1 MDQTPPE
8 SSLMTD
14 STLQLDEDLI
24 LGTESQWKSAS
35 MSPKTPKHKSYVE
48 RTTQPRIKAEDN
60 ELKEVNGIAWVPSS
74 RSKSAEKSV
83 AQSQIKAEDSELEEI
98 DAVVWSSSRAGST
111 VQTPR
116 KRSRTHPVSSSGVKL
131 EGDAVQLKTEAS
143 DCSSSDER
151 RSLSKR
157 RRSIWGK
164 SIPYAGRRLSRSIS
178 PEFSSVEELCDP
190 TKSSRTP
197 SPEATDSGNGEPEY
211 EYDLENS
218 DFSDIENDDNKPSVK
233 PEPSPQKKRRE
244 SPMKTSREWWAR
256 SYRRKARF
264 HKRRN
269 RRTFAN
275 DGATSKINNLMSH
288 NPIDDHRERPHEEGT
303 PGIEASSKKEYFDLV
318 LRNVRTD
325 GRIHKCRGDKTALKI
340 AGESFGRANV
350 KYKDENRW
358 NVKGLN
364 TALYHHQLI
373 GASWMLGREFDPAG
387 PPGGLVCDVMGLGKT
402 LEILATSVGNPR
414 LEGAERREIGPTL
427 IVVPSSISAQWVSEA
442 TKHLADAGLNVILYS
457 KSQKLS
463 MNTLSKADLV
473 ITSYDQIRM
482 SSPFPPKWWL
492 ADLALKLKKKGCTL
506 DERTSIEEWIDDN
519 REEYAEVLHKIE
531 WHRIVLD
538 EAHYIKNHDSKT
550 SYAASALLGKY
561 RWLMTGTPM
570 MNKREELYSY
580 FRFLKLDGI
589 SSLANFKRIYGDH
602 RNSACNSRLDE
613 ILSRLVL
620 RRTMQDQILGKE
632 LITLPTPHKEN
643 MTELFRLATR
653 NLYRAIEAKFREI
666 IARREFEDSDPRKK
680 MKYLIVMILRLRQ
693 FTASPLAIE
702 PQIKALF
709 KIEELQELRKG
720 MNISCPALYERMGI
734 WIDSLKN
741 GHGPSIGSK
750 NLDVHICE
758 ICDQEADDPQQIRNG
773 RKGRKSCDHVFCQNC
788 IEMSISAQIA
798 RTDDIVCPAHNC
810 GNKFNPDRMVSLDSW
825 STGPE
830 ENSSMRKGRD
840 ALGFLPR
847 LSVRSEWLEDFNK
860 RTAKLPHTPKVE
872 AIKQKLQTWHREA
885 PSDKIVIFVQW
896 KLMMRLTGIMLEEED
911 YHFLYYSGEM
921 KAEDRV
927 HALHEF
933 ETNPAITILIIGLK
947 VGGVG
952 LNLAF
957 ANRAIMVDLWW
968 NSATE
973 SQAYGRI
980 FRLGQFKET
989 YFVRFMMRESVDI
1002 RLLRMQVFKSIIVDG
1017 TLEGKTVLTWE
1028 EALSFLGEVK
1038 WEDGDCKIID
1048 DYDKLEEWLDDWLNK
1063 QKNV

>member
-1 MDQTPPE
+1 MEQTPPE
-8 SSLMTD
+8 SSPMTD
-14 STLQLDEDLI
+14 SMLQPDEDLI
-24 LGTESQWKSAS
+24 LDTESQWKLAS
-35 MSPKTPKHKSYVE
+35 MSPKTTKHKSYVE
-48 RTTQPRIKAEDN
+48 RTTQPHIKAEDN
-60 ELKEVNGIAWVPSS
+60 ELEEVNGIAWVPSS

-83 AQSQIKAEDSELEEI
+83 AQSQVKAEDSELEET

-111 VQTPR
+111 VQTHR
-116 KRSRTHPVSSSGVKL
+116 KRSRTHSMSSPGVKL
-131 EGDAVQLKTEAS
+131 EGDDVRLKTEAS
-143 DCSSSDER
+143 DFSSSDER
-151 RSLSKR
+151 QSPSKR

-178 PEFSSVEELCDP
+178 PKFPTVQEICDP

-197 SPEATDSGNGEPEY
+197 SPEATDSSNGELEY

-218 DFSDIENDDNKPSVK
+218 DFSDIENDDNKSSIK
-233 PEPSPQKKRRE
+233 PEPPEKKRRE

-264 HKRRN
+264 YKRKT
-269 RRTFAN
+269 RRAFAN
-275 DGATSKINNLMSH
+275 DGVTSKINNLMSH
-288 NPIDDHRERPHEEGT
+288 NPIDDHRERPDEEGT
-303 PGIEASSKKEYFDLV
+303 PGVEASSKKEYFDLV
-318 LRNVRTD
+318 LRNIRTD

-358 NVKGLN
+358 SVKGLN
-364 TALYHHQLI
+364 TALYHHQLL

-402 LEILATSVGNPR
+402 VEILAMSVGNPR
-414 LEGAERREIGPTL
+414 LEGAEGRGIGPTL
-427 IVVPSSISAQWVSEA
+427 IVVPSSISAQWVSEVA
-442 TKHLADAGLNVILYS
+442 KHLADADLNVILYS

-463 MNTLSKADLV
+463 KNTLIKADLV

-482 SSPFPPKWWL
+482 SSPFPPKSWL
-492 ADLALKLKKKGCTL
+492 ADLALKLKTKGSTL

-519 REEYAEVLHKIE
+519 REEFAEVLHKIE

-538 EAHYIKNHDSKT
+538 EAHYMKNHESKT

-589 SSLANFKRIYGDH
+589 SSLANFNRVYGDH

-643 MTELFRLATR
+643 PTELFRLATR

-666 IARREFEDSDPRKK
+666 MAQQEFADSDPRKK

-709 KIEELQELRKG
+709 NIEELQELRKG
-720 MNISCPALYERMGI
+720 MNNSCPALYERMGI
-734 WIDSLKN
+734 WIDSLKS

-750 NLDVHICE
+750 DLDVHICE
-758 ICDQEADDPQQIRNG
+758 SCNQVADDPQQIRNG
-773 RKGRKSCDHVFCQNC
+773 RRGRKSCDHVFCQSC
-788 IEMSISAQIA
+788 IDMSITAQIA
-798 RTDDIVCPAHNC
+798 RTDDIVCPAHDC
-810 GNKFNPDRMVSLDSW
+810 GREFNQARMISLDSW

-830 ENSSMRKGRD
+830 DDSSMRKGRD

-847 LSVRSEWLEDFNK
+847 LSVRSEWLEDFDK
-860 RTAKLPHTPKVE
+860 GTVKLPHTPKVE
-872 AIKQKLQTWHREA
+872 AIKKKLQTWRREA
-885 PSDKIVIFVQW
+885 PSDKKVIFVQW

-911 YHFLYYSGEM
+911 FHFLYYTGEM
-921 KAEDRV
+921 NAEDRK
-927 HALHEF
+927 HTLLEF
-933 ETNPAITILIIGLK
+933 EKNPEITILVIGLK

-980 FRLGQFKET
+980 FRLGQLKET

-1002 RLLRMQVFKSIIVDG
+1002 RLLRMQVFKSIIIDG
-1017 TLEGKTVLTWE
+1017 TLEGKTTLTWT

-1038 WEDGDCKIID
+1038 WGDNGDFKID
-1048 DYDKLEEWLDDWLNK
+1048 SDYDKLEEWLGDWLNK
-1063 QKNV
+1063 QNNV

>member
-1 MDQTPPE
+1 MEQTPSE

-14 STLQLDEDLI
+14 STLQPDEDLI
-24 LGTESQWKSAS
+24 FGTESQWKSAS
-35 MSPKTPKHKSYVE
+35 MSPKTPRHKSYVE
-48 RTTQPRIKAEDN
+48 RTTQPPIKAEDS
-60 ELKEVNGIAWVPSS
+60 EPEEVNLIAWVPSS
-74 RSKSAEKSV
+74 RSKSAGKSV

-98 DAVVWSSSRAGST
+98 DAGVWSSSRTGST
-111 VQTPR
+111 VKTPR
-116 KRSRTHPVSSSGVKL
+116 KRSRTHPLSSPGVKL
-131 EGDAVQLKTEAS
+131 EGDDVQVKTEAS
-143 DCSSSDER
+143 EFSSSDER
-151 RSLSKR
+151 WSSSKR

-178 PEFSSVEELCDP
+178 PELPTVKELCDP
-190 TKSSRTP
+190 TKHSRTP
-197 SPEATDSGNGEPEY
+197 SPETTDSANGEPEY

-218 DFSDIENDDNKPSVK
+218 DFSDIENDDNKSSIK
-233 PEPSPQKKRRE
+233 PEPSQKKRRE

-264 HKRRN
+264 QKRRN

-275 DGATSKINNLMSH
+275 DGATSKINNFMSH
-288 NPIDDHRERPHEEGT
+288 NPIDDHKEKLDKEES

-318 LRNVRTD
+318 LRNIRTD
-325 GRIHKCRGDKTALKI
+325 GRIHNCRGDKTALKI

-350 KYKDENRW
+350 KYKSENTW
-358 NVKGLN
+358 NMKGLK
-364 TALYHHQLI
+364 TALYHHQLL
-373 GASWMLGREFDPAG
+373 GASWTLGREFDPAG

-402 LEILATSVGNPR
+402 VEILATIVGNPR
-414 LEGAERREIGPTL
+414 PEGAEGREIGPTL

-442 TKHLADAGLNVILYS
+442 AKHLADDSLNVILYA

-463 MNTLSKADLV
+463 RNTLIKADLV
-473 ITSYDQIRM
+473 ITTYDQIRM

-492 ADLALKLKKKGCTL
+492 DDLALKLKKKGCTI
-506 DERTSIEEWIDDN
+506 DERTSIEEWIDEN

-550 SYAASALLGKY
+550 SYAANALLGEF

-580 FRFLKLDGI
+580 FRFLKLVGI
-589 SSLANFKRIYGDH
+589 SSLAKFKQSYGDH
-602 RNSACNSRLDE
+602 QNPACNNRLDE
-613 ILSRLVL
+613 ILSNLVL
-620 RRTMQDQILGKE
+620 RRTMQDRILGKE

-643 MTELFRLATR
+643 PTELFRLATR

-666 IARREFEDSDPRKK
+666 IAQQEFEDSDPRKK

-709 KIEELQELRKG
+709 SIGELQKLRKG
-720 MNISCPALYERMGI
+720 MDNSCPALYERMGI

-750 NLDVHICE
+750 NLDEHICG
-758 ICDQEADDPQQIRNG
+758 ICGQEADDPRQIRNG
-773 RKGRKSCDHVFCQNC
+773 RKGRKSCDHVFCQSC
-788 IEMSISAQIA
+788 IDVRVTAQTA
-798 RTDDIVCPAHNC
+798 RTDDIVCPAHDC
-810 GNKFNPDRMVSLDSW
+810 GRNFNPDRMVSLDSW

-830 ENSSMRKGRD
+830 EDSSMRKGRD
-840 ALGFLPR
+840 ELGFLPR
-847 LSVRSEWLEDFNK
+847 LSVRSEWLEDFDK
-860 RTAKLPHTPKVE
+860 GTAKLPHTPKVE
-872 AIKQKLQTWHREA
+872 AIKQKLQTWRREA

-896 KLMMRLTGIMLEEED
+896 KLMMRLIGIMLEEED
-911 YHFLYYSGEM
+911 HHFLYYTGEM
-921 KAEDRV
+921 TAENR
-927 HALHEF
+927 AYTLNEF
-933 ETNPAITILIIGLK
+933 EKNPEITVLIIGLK

-980 FRLGQFKET
+980 FRLGQLKET

-1002 RLLRMQVFKSIIVDG
+1002 RLLRMQVFKSIIIDG
-1017 TLEGKTVLTWE
+1017 TLEGKTTLTWA
-1028 EALSFLGEVK
+1028 EALSFLGEVQ
-1038 WEDGDCKIID
+1038 WGENGSFKIAA
-1048 DYDKLEEWLDDWLNK
+1048 DYEKLEEWLDDWLNK